1 MVVLERDV
9 VVGELSRQALL
20 HVLDQIVLGRR
31 VDDDFLEVG
40 VVLGAG
46 SGLAAAG
53 ERRSGEMSR
62 KNGGRTSRFNDQSCA
77 KTKKGR
83 GQPVYAP
90 CRDYF
95 SCTCLPVMCS
105 TVIS

>member
-31 VDDDFLEVG
+31 VDDDLLGVG

-53 ERRSGEMSR
+53 ERC
-62 KNGGRTSRFNDQSCA
+62 GGHQQRQQGGKYACFLHSCKSFLFPA
-77 KTKKGR
+77 LLLKKDTLR
-83 GQPVYAP
+83 GQDV
-90 CRDYF
+90 
-95 SCTCLPVMCS
+95 
-105 TVIS
+105 